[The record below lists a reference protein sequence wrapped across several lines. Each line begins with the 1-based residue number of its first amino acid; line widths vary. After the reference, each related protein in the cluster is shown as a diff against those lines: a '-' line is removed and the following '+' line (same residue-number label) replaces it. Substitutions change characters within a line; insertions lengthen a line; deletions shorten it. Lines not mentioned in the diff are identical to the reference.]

1 MIRKNSFTLVEMLAS
16 MAILVILMGFLFQ
29 FLSSAQRA
37 WSLIETNTRIY
48 ENARVAMDLIT
59 RDLQCA
65 VASDVDGEEIPFYYN
80 TTDQLPT
87 FVSATSVPYNEAAN
101 SKLCE
106 VYYSTSGDT
115 LKRQCVGDLDS
126 GWNFYGNVS
135 GWQTNASTTT
145 NDREII
151 DGVKELKI
159 ACYTY
164 NTSTLLLEEISSGS
178 YTKLPDSA
186 VISLTLVNPSIPPDI
201 TGTVLENIEKKTK
214 RTFTK
219 IVTFGR

>member
-1 MIRKNSFTLVEMLAS
+1 MMRKNSFTLVEMLAS

-48 ENARVAMDLIT
+48 ENARVALDLIT

-65 VASDVDGEEIPFYYN
+65 VASDTEDEEIPFYYDATN
-80 TTDQLPT
+80 HLPT
-87 FVSATSVPYNEAAN
+87 FVSATPVPYDETAN

-106 VYYSTSGDT
+106 VYYSTSVGT
-115 LKRQCVGDLDS
+115 LKRLCIGEQDS

-135 GWQTNASTTT
+135 GWQTNASTTS

-159 ACYTY
+159 TCYTY
-164 NTSTLLLEEISSGS
+164 NTSTLLLEEIPSGS
-178 YTKLPDSA
+178 FARLPDSA
-186 VISLTLVNPSIPPDI
+186 VISLTLVDPTIPADI

-219 IVTFGR
+219 IITFGR